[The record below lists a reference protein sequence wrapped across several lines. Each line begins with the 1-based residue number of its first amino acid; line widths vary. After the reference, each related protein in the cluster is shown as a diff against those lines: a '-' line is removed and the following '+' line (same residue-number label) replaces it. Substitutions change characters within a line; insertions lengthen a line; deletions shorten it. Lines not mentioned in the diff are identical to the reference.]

1 MINNSQFREL
11 IIRPSLQAIG
21 LYSENVEEL
30 LVATMAHESKGG
42 TYLAQLG
49 GDANSALGIFQME
62 PATLDWLWLKVV
74 NSPTLHSSIM
84 GFITDKSSELKEELV
99 FNLYFSTQMARMRY
113 YVTPA
118 TIPDK
123 NDLDGI
129 WNIYK
134 TYYNTSKG
142 EASKNE
148 FVADYYHFI
157 GKGIPNG
164 KAS

>member
-1 MINNSQFREL
+1 MIHNNQFREL

-21 LYSENVEEL
+21 LYTEDAEEL

-49 GDANSALGIFQME
+49 GDSKSALGIFQME
-62 PATLDWLWLKVV
+62 PATLHWLWLKII
-74 NSPTLHSSIM
+74 NSHSEIHTGMM
-84 GFITDKSSELKEELV
+84 GFITESSQNLDQELV
-99 FNLYFSTQMARMRY
+99 FNLYFSCQMARMRY
-113 YVTPA
+113 YVCPSKIPA
-118 TIPDK
+118 K
-123 NDLDGI
+123 GDLDGI

-142 EASKNE
+142 EAAKDE

-157 GKGIPNG
+157 GKGNP
-164 KAS
+164 K